1 MADGIQGRMTR
12 WWAGLFVILLHV
24 ALYRLLVAS
33 APAPVRSPQED
44 HRVRLVLSPAASTTR
59 PPPSPAPIVAG
70 SPRAARSPPR
80 PAAAT
85 ITALPWDASA
95 AVAEPSLAQDHW
107 GSPSPPPASSP
118 GDFSPDP
125 LRSRRARLPGG
136 DRGERFRMAPSVS
149 PAKKVVTA
157 IGMLFGG
164 AGYAADPCDRIR
176 ENIAG
181 LLPDTSPQGRQRLE
195 EELGRDRDHCRP

>member
-12 WWAGLFVILLHV
+12 WWAGLFVLLLHV
-24 ALYRLLVAS
+24 TFYRLLVAS
-33 APAPVRSPQED
+33 VPAPARSPQDD
-44 HRVRLVLSPAASTTR
+44 HRVRLVLLPAAR
-59 PPPSPAPIVAG
+59 IAPPPPSPAPIVAG
-70 SPRAARSPPR
+70 SPKAARLPPQ
-80 PAAAT
+80 PAAVAA
-85 ITALPWDASA
+85 TALPLDASA
-95 AVAEPSLAQDHW
+95 AVAEPALAQDHG
-107 GSPSPPPASSP
+107 GSPSPLPASP
-118 GDFSPDP
+118 PEDFSPDP

-149 PAKKVVTA
+149 PAKKVVST